1 MVDGLGGLGHHAVVR
16 RHHEHHDVGHLGT
29 TCAHLGKRG
38 VSRGVD
44 ERDRSAV
51 VGDLVGTDVL
61 RNAAGLAGNHVGV
74 ADLVEQRGLAVV
86 DVTHD
91 SDHGRAGL
99 LQRLDLV
106 VAVVKQRLE
115 LQLFLLAGLDEQ
127 DLCADLECEQFHLL
141 VGKRHGRRDHLAVL
155 QQEANEVRRR
165 AVDLGRE
172 LLGRHAALDND
183 RALGNGSIIAG
194 VIRAEMRLQ
203 LVHVT
208 TTTSATLLGRTTL
221 TAGATA
227 TTGTT
232 GTATGA
238 TGATTGTTGTLT
250 ESARATGSAAGTTRT
265 RSEATGTRTTGA
277 ATRTLTESARTRATR
292 GTAGTLAGTTETL
305 AGCTTGCAAGT
316 RTATG
321 RRRNRLTRCRHWAS
335 ATGRRRDR
343 TARGH
348 RGARAAG
355 GRTCGTGGRHASRQ
369 RSGGTLTGGS
379 GRAHRS
385 GPSGRQRTSG
395 NGRSGACSRIRAG
408 PGALD
413 DA

>member
-1 MVDGLGGLGHHAVVR
+1 M
-16 RHHEHHDVGHLGT
+16 
-29 TCAHLGKRG
+29 
-38 VSRGVD
+38 
-44 ERDRSAV
+44 V
-51 VGDLVGTDVL
+51 VG
-61 RNAAGLAGNHVGV
+61 
-74 ADLVEQRGLAVV
+74 RGPHE
-86 DVTHD
+86 TGH
-91 SDHGRAGL
+91 R
-99 LQRLDLV
+99 
-106 VAVVKQRLE
+106 
-115 LQLFLLAGLDEQ
+115 
-127 DLCADLECEQFHLL
+127 
-141 VGKRHGRRDHLAVL
+141 LAVL

-238 TGATTGTTGTLT
+238 TGATGATTGTTGTLT

-292 GTAGTLAGTTETL
+292 GTAGTLAGTNS
-305 AGCTTGCAAGT
+305 
-316 RTATG
+316 RT
-321 RRRNRLTRCRHWAS
+321 
-335 ATGRRRDR
+335 
-343 TARGH
+343 
-348 RGARAAG
+348 
-355 GRTCGTGGRHASRQ
+355 
-369 RSGGTLTGGS
+369 
-379 GRAHRS
+379 
-385 GPSGRQRTSG
+385 P
-395 NGRSGACSRIRAG
+395 
-408 PGALD
+408 
-413 DA
+413 